1 MMSQSLHSQPIS
13 FTPAQRQQIDRRL
26 LWFADRTGA
35 PLVMVADVSGQ
46 LILYRGR
53 LPSAQSTGLAALAS
67 ASFAASLEIGNFLG
81 LRNSFHQQL
90 LEGEIASLYT
100 LAIGPEL
107 LLIIAFTR
115 QTVLGMVRFFAEQ
128 TKEELLKLV
137 EEAIETRRTQQTEVE
152 QLDADFS
159 SAVGQQLDELFSD
172 F

>member
-1 MMSQSLHSQPIS
+1 
-13 FTPAQRQQIDRRL
+13 
-26 LWFADRTGA
+26 
-35 PLVMVADVSGQ
+35 
-46 LILYRGR
+46 
-53 LPSAQSTGLAALAS
+53 
-67 ASFAASLEIGNFLG
+67 